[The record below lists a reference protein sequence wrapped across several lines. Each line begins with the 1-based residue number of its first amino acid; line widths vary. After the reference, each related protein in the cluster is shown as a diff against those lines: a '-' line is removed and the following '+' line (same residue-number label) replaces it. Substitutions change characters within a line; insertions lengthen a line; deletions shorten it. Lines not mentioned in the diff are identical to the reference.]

1 MKLQLLALFALA
13 GITLSGAENL
23 LLAHT
28 VPGGAPEGRK
38 LPEGVEVTESDDGK
52 LNLKFTRP
60 GSVQYTVYITPE
72 LRRLYL
78 SAELKPENLV
88 PGNEDWKNGRLALR
102 FFDRH
107 WKQTGG
113 WPTVFGVSGTHPAQH
128 CSRVY
133 DVPPNAE
140 ILLVEPSHF
149 GASGTMEFRNLV
161 LTPAPENLLLAPNPG
176 GIAPEGI
183 DKAPVHATVNPDGT
197 VDLTIDGRG
206 SHRMHVPV
214 RPEWGALKLSM
225 KMKVTDVLHG
235 DAASTTPSTTAS
247 DRGRRRSTP
256 PARPTGATV
265 NGSIRFRTG
274 PPPFRSNRQT
284 SVLPEKW
291 SSVLS
296 ASRWRGNGKRV
307 LRIKP
312 PEPPVPEPAKQRD
325 PGKNRPGSR

>member
-60 GSVQYTVYITPE
+60 GSIQYTVYITPE

-235 DAASTTPSTTAS
+235 DADWKDARIAVRFHDAKYNGVGPWPETFHASGTS
-247 DRGRRRSTP
+247 DWRNCERVYQIP
-256 PARPTGATV
+256 DGATTFSFEPANFGPAGKV
-265 NGSIRFRTG
+265 EFRSIRLT
-274 PPPFRSNRQT
+274 
-284 SVLPEKW
+284 VE
-291 SSVLS
+291 
-296 ASRWRGNGKRV
+296 GKR
-307 LRIKP
+307 
-312 PEPPVPEPAKQRD
+312 ET
-325 PGKNRPGSR
+325 GSENKTAGTPRS